1 MSIQLDPVE
10 YPCAEIHFKFLIV
23 AYLCLRNGE
32 MLSVYLFLKKPNNLD
47 CIDKENLNMQRDT
60 ILILIFSQYL
70 ANIWLFLYR

>member
-1 MSIQLDPVE
+1 M
-10 YPCAEIHFKFLIV
+10 FKEWWNVKCIFI
-23 AYLCLRNGE
+23 
-32 MLSVYLFLKKPNNLD
+32 LKKPNNLD